1 MLPGGAPLRVS
12 ADGRQKVFQ
21 RSFTTNG
28 VGRGLG
34 PDSMQLLSG
43 YLGGEV
49 GFSTSE
55 GEGKRFVGKYPRGLG
70 GEEVGV
76 LDF

>member
-1 MLPGGAPLRVS
+1 MFDVRRQGGHHIAGARPDDILPEGAPLRVS
-12 ADGRQKVFQ
+12 ADAQLQVFQ
-21 RSFTTNG
+21 CSFTTNG

-49 GFSTSE
+49 GF
-55 GEGKRFVGKYPRGLG
+55 
-70 GEEVGV
+70 
-76 LDF
+76 